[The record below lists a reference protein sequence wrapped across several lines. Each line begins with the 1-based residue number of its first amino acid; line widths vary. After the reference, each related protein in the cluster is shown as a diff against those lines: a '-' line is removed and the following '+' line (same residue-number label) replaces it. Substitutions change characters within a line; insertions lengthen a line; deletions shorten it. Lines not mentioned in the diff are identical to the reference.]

1 MDLRGR
7 LPPFWINWK
16 LLGLKFV
23 KQSYSPPRPSRIN
36 TPSISCSIDHKTLL
50 LLIRNPSRPIMAKPR
65 TSQHSIGRVACP
77 QPKSGRSER
86 IALSE
91 APQTFALQ
99 EASLSIQAPKQG
111 TSVSPLAM
119 TERRAGCS
127 PSSDCH
133 TYSSRKRTNTE
144 GEPGMETSS
153 ELSSAISMQPWAIT
167 FRPLVL
173 PCSRSPICSEGPL
186 VLIPW
191 RGPSPEEYRIVY
203 DQSRRAKLFTAA
215 QSLLAISSLGV

>member
-7 LPPFWINWK
+7 LPPCWINWK

-23 KQSYSPPRPSRIN
+23 KQSHSPPRPSRIN
-36 TPSISCSIDHKTLL
+36 TPSVSCSIDHKTLL
-50 LLIRNPSRPIMAKPR
+50 LLIRNPSRPKMAKPR
-65 TSQHSIGRVACP
+65 TSQHSVGRLACP

-111 TSVSPLAM
+111 TSVSPLSM
-119 TERRAGCS
+119 IEGHAGCS

-133 TYSSRKRTNTE
+133 TYSSRKRTNAE
-144 GEPGMETSS
+144 REPGMETSS

-167 FRPLVL
+167 VRPPVL
-173 PCSRSPICSEGPL
+173 PCSRSPINAQKDL
-186 VLIPW
+186 
-191 RGPSPEEYRIVY
+191 
-203 DQSRRAKLFTAA
+203 LFSFLGV
-215 QSLLAISSLGV
+215 SLLQRSIQ